1 MLNSLTTILLDQ
13 IVQEEVTIFALVKL
27 DATVFLDVDCCSH
40 KKQDSYD
47 PRINLSDKTVV
58 GAINQL
64 VGITNLLD
72 QTITNLSAE
81 LKAEINKK
89 LDKRTTDG
97 KTAAYIVEGDN
108 QALIMVEIPE
118 VPLSLV
124 RRNGA
129 GQIFTINPTEY
140 RHAAN
145 KGYVDN
151 VAIQTL
157 EDAKNYTDNVIIE
170 HTGIQYEIL
179 EEQKKAD
186 VVTKSVRLIDKEVRL
201 YPRVKLEDI
210 VKSVAA
216 DGTETVAK
224 LVEQSNNENIVY
236 GTKVTGGLL
245 QQATI
250 TYSESLKG
258 STIPVRTAGGML
270 LVENP
275 SSDTPQAAVNLLY
288 ANTTYGRLGAGNDWT
303 GLNKFGAEKISV
315 HATDNSIYMK
325 LAEQGFFIKTGP
337 SSEEYFVKLPD
348 LAGTLTTEAALNSS
362 AASTLS
368 SAKSYTDTQINA
380 KLSSKVVYGETET
393 DSTTWGTASM
403 VLASRL
409 KDGHMLAKEAYR
421 VQTTMT
427 TTETHDTLPTSKAV
441 LDFVMTR
448 FTELNQSVSLKVDK
462 KTTAGTFAYAHV
474 GGAQTEFPV
483 TPETAVSSIVYRDSA
498 GRTKAIGPTATLST
512 ATATNIGVVIS
523 DAERDY
529 VTTGSILQTLVTRIN
544 SSLGLISN
552 SLINKSLITYEEVS
566 A

>member
-1 MLNSLTTILLDQ
+1 M
-13 IVQEEVTIFALVKL
+13 
-27 DATVFLDVDCCSH
+27 
-40 KKQDSYD
+40 
-47 PRINLSDKTVV
+47 
-58 GAINQL
+58 
-64 VGITNLLD
+64 
-72 QTITNLSAE
+72 
-81 LKAEINKK
+81 
-89 LDKRTTDG
+89 
-97 KTAAYIVEGDN
+97 
-108 QALIMVEIPE
+108 
-118 VPLSLV
+118 
-124 RRNGA
+124 
-129 GQIFTINPTEY
+129 
-140 RHAAN
+140 
-145 KGYVDN
+145 
-151 VAIQTL
+151 
-157 EDAKNYTDNVIIE
+157 
-170 HTGIQYEIL
+170 
-179 EEQKKAD
+179 AD
-186 VVTKSVRLIDKEVRL
+186 VVTKSVRLMDKEVRL

-210 VKSVAA
+210 VKSVTA
-216 DGTETVAK
+216 DGTETVVK

-368 SAKSYTDTQINA
+368 SAKSYTDQQINA
-380 KLSSKVVYGETET
+380 KLSSALKYKGSKDTYADLPKTGNQVGDVWNVVAAYGNAHAGTNWAWNGTVWDPLGGTIDLTNYVTATTAFTTGGMLVEVSGTGTGRIIKQSTYAAGAMSAGNHPAAMLPNADSVYTYVNSKISGSIWDSTKVVYAKTSDTNTSWAVTTPHILVSET
-393 DSTTWGTASM
+393 DDSGHILAREGYMIDNENLSM
-403 VLASRL
+403 TN
-409 KDGHMLAKEAYR
+409 DHI
-421 VQTTMT
+421 
-427 TTETHDTLPTSKAV
+427 PTSKVVSDAIDGPIGV
-441 LDFVMTR
+441 LR
-448 FTELNQSVSLKVDK
+448 NSKLDK

-474 GGAQTEFPV
+474 GGAQTEFLV

-498 GRTKAIGPTATLST
+498 GRTKAIGPIATLST
-512 ATATNIGVVIS
+512 ATATNVGVVIS
-523 DAERDY
+523 DADGDY
-529 VTTGSILQTLVTRIN
+529 VTTGSILQSLVTRIN
-544 SSLGLISN
+544 SSLGLIN
-552 SLINKSLITYEEVS
+552 NSLITYEEVS

>member
-1 MLNSLTTILLDQ
+1 M
-13 IVQEEVTIFALVKL
+13 
-27 DATVFLDVDCCSH
+27 
-40 KKQDSYD
+40 
-47 PRINLSDKTVV
+47 
-58 GAINQL
+58 
-64 VGITNLLD
+64 
-72 QTITNLSAE
+72 
-81 LKAEINKK
+81 
-89 LDKRTTDG
+89 
-97 KTAAYIVEGDN
+97 
-108 QALIMVEIPE
+108 
-118 VPLSLV
+118 
-124 RRNGA
+124 
-129 GQIFTINPTEY
+129 
-140 RHAAN
+140 
-145 KGYVDN
+145 
-151 VAIQTL
+151 
-157 EDAKNYTDNVIIE
+157 
-170 HTGIQYEIL
+170 
-179 EEQKKAD
+179 AD
-186 VVTKSVRLIDKEVRL
+186 VVTKSVRLMDKAVRL

-210 VKSVAA
+210 VKSVTA
-216 DGTETVAK
+216 DGTETVVK

-368 SAKSYTDTQINA
+368 SAKSYTDQQINA
-380 KLSSKVVYGETET
+380 KLSSALKYKGSKDTYADLPKTGNQVGDVWNVVAAYGNAHAGTNWAWNGTVWDPLGGTIDLTNYVTATTAFTTGGMLVEVSGTGTGRIIKQSTYAAGAMSAGNHPAAMLPNADSVYTYVNSKISGSIWDSTKVVYAKTSDTNTSWAVTTPHILVSET
-393 DSTTWGTASM
+393 DDSGHILAREGYMIDNENLSM
-403 VLASRL
+403 TN
-409 KDGHMLAKEAYR
+409 DHI
-421 VQTTMT
+421 
-427 TTETHDTLPTSKAV
+427 PTSKVVSDAIDGPIGV
-441 LDFVMTR
+441 LR
-448 FTELNQSVSLKVDK
+448 NSKLDK

-474 GGAQTEFPV
+474 GGAQTEFLV

-498 GRTKAIGPTATLST
+498 GRTKAIGPIATLST
-512 ATATNIGVVIS
+512 ATATNVGVVIS
-523 DAERDY
+523 DADKDY
-529 VTTGSILQTLVTRIN
+529 VTTGSILQSLVTRIN
-544 SSLGLISN
+544 SSLGLIN
-552 SLINKSLITYEEVS
+552 NSLITYEEVS

>member
-1 MLNSLTTILLDQ
+1 M
-13 IVQEEVTIFALVKL
+13 
-27 DATVFLDVDCCSH
+27 
-40 KKQDSYD
+40 
-47 PRINLSDKTVV
+47 
-58 GAINQL
+58 
-64 VGITNLLD
+64 
-72 QTITNLSAE
+72 
-81 LKAEINKK
+81 
-89 LDKRTTDG
+89 
-97 KTAAYIVEGDN
+97 
-108 QALIMVEIPE
+108 
-118 VPLSLV
+118 
-124 RRNGA
+124 
-129 GQIFTINPTEY
+129 
-140 RHAAN
+140 
-145 KGYVDN
+145 
-151 VAIQTL
+151 
-157 EDAKNYTDNVIIE
+157 
-170 HTGIQYEIL
+170 
-179 EEQKKAD
+179 AD
-186 VVTKSVRLIDKEVRL
+186 VVTTSVRLMDKAVRL

-210 VKSVAA
+210 VKSVTA
-216 DGTETVAK
+216 DGTETVVK

-380 KLSSKVVYGETET
+380 KLSSALKYKGSKDTYADLPKTGNQVGDVWNVVAAYGNAHAGTNWAWNGTIWDPLGGTIDLTNYVIMANAATTSAGIVTAPAITGSRQIVVSTYTVSPDLPLSSSVTIVPTSNVIKTYVDNKLSGSIWDSSKVVYGETEST
-393 DSTTWGTASM
+393 DTTWGTASM

-409 KDGHMLAKEAYR
+409 EDGHMLAKEAYR

-448 FTELNQSVSLKVDK
+448 TTELGQLISLKVDK

-498 GRTKAIGPTATLST
+498 GRTKAIGPIATLST

-544 SSLGLISN
+544 SSLGLIN
-552 SLINKSLITYEEVS
+552 NSLITYEEVS
-566 A
+566 